1 MGVQI
6 GINYRGQS
14 HELRGCINDARG
26 VRKWLMS
33 ELNYLRYY
41 RLIWNG
47 YLDYHGFKTGD
58 IVLLADDTSEPRY
71 LPTRENMLNAMKWLI
86 RSARPHDSLF
96 FHCMSFN
103 LFIRTRHLMTRRLWT
118 WWPSQRSGRRWS
130 RWLWPRFPIYRN
142 VFGTSSQLYTVIFPL
157 DYKKEGV
164 ILDDVWTPVWCLKY
178 SNSCTGPT

>member
-1 MGVQI
+1 MA
-6 GINYRGQS
+6 
-14 HELRGCINDARG
+14 HEWVKLFKILSSYLKRLFRLSRIQDRRHRS
-26 VRKWLMS
+26 VSWWYEWTSVFTYSRKYVKWL
-33 ELNYLRYY
+33 
-41 RLIWNG
+41 
-47 YLDYHGFKTGD
+47 
-58 IVLLADDTSEPRY
+58 V
-71 LPTRENMLNAMKWLI
+71 